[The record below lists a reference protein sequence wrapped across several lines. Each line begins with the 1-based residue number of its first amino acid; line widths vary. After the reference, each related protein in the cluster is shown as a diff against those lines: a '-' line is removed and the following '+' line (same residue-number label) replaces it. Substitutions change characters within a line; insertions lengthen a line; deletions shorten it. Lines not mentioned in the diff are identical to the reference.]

1 MKTQKID
8 LEQFYNFVEQT
19 PSFIYFITKNGK
31 FTFANTSFS
40 NFTGYSLNELL
51 KKNLFQLIPKEYL
64 KTVKTIFSTQLKQKH
79 FSAYNELPIVT
90 KSKKIRWIG
99 QNSKFYTIKNK
110 SIIYCVGF
118 DISIRKILD
127 QETLT
132 LSKIIDQTFEMVVV
146 TDKEGYIHYVNSAFE
161 KITGYTKEEA
171 LGKKLSIL
179 DPDPLFRKQMH
190 QIWSQVLQGK
200 PWHGIIKNRKK
211 DGSIYDEE
219 LTITP
224 VYDDFGNL
232 INVIEIKR
240 DISHEIKQKTELLR
254 AEAKYKSIFDNS
266 IEGIYQ
272 TAIDGK
278 IITANKALLD
288 MLGYD
293 NMEEFLNLDA
303 SQLYVNPDDRK
314 AFKTIMD
321 RDGKVID
328 YELRLK
334 RKDGKEITVVE
345 NARAVKDYE
354 GNIIYYEGMIQDIT
368 KRKEAENAIRL
379 LNAQKDKFLSIIS
392 HDLRAPFNSI
402 LGFTEM
408 LLDENME
415 FTIEEKKEFL
425 TYIKHAAEQQ
435 LRLLN
440 NLLEWSRLETGR
452 IRFEPKPSNLKKLV
466 ESSILSLIGN
476 AHRKNIELTQ
486 YIPENITVNVDE
498 NLVQQLF
505 SNLIANAIK
514 FTPQNGK
521 VWVEYI
527 TTEENFVKVAVND
540 TGIGIPEADFPKLF
554 RIDTKYFSRGTEGEE
569 GSGLGLALCAEIIQ
583 KHGGKI
589 YVESQVD
596 KGSSFYLTLP
606 AVKKSILIVD
616 DNKGDRQLT
625 THFMQQIL
633 PDYLLYE
640 AYDGY
645 EAMSIALSKMPS
657 LILADFA
664 MPGMDGLR
672 MIKELK
678 THVQT
683 SEIPVII
690 ITSYESKADAAGLI
704 EHGVK
709 EILIKPINKEDLE
722 KTVLKYI

>member
-8 LEQFYNFVEQT
+8 LEQFKNFVEQT
-19 PSFIYFITKNGK
+19 PSFVYFITKNGK
-31 FTFANTSFS
+31 FTFANPSFS

-79 FSAYNELPIVT
+79 FSAYNEFPIVT

-272 TAIDGK
+272 TSIDGK

-288 MLGYD
+288 MLCYD

-415 FTIEEKKEFL
+415 FTKEEKKEFL

-476 AHRKNIELTQ
+476 AHRKNIELTH

-672 MIKELK
+672 MLKELK